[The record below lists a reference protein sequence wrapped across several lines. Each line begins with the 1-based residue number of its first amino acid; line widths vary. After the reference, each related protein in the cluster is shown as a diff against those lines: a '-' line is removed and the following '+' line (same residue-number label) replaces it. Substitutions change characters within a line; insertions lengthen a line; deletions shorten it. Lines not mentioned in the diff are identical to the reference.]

1 MWCLWC
7 GFWFLFYIDLFFRTL
22 TQKFFVSHGSHGIH
36 GNAVASPASLY
47 LFLDMKTR
55 VQKNLLQI
63 VQIFTNNYKTK

>member
-1 MWCLWC
+1 MCCLWC
-7 GFWFLFYIDLFFRTL
+7 GFWFMFYIDLFFRTL
-22 TQKFFVSHGSHGIH
+22 TQKFFVSHGIH
-36 GNAVASPASLY
+36 GNAVASPAFTIFY